1 MAFRSFI
8 MSIILAILF
17 TWFALSNSDPVRVSL
32 LFWSF
37 NTHLSILIFI
47 SILVGILFTGLI
59 SAMEQRKFLSTI
71 SELESKLKVEEK
83 LIKGE
88 KK

>member
-8 MSIILAILF
+8 MSIVLAIIF
-17 TWFALSNSDPVRVSL
+17 TWFALSNSDPVKVHLLVWSL
-32 LFWSF
+32 
-37 NTHLSILIFI
+37 NTYISILIFI
-47 SILVGILFTGLI
+47 SILVGILFTGII

-71 SELESKLKVEEK
+71 KELESKLKQEEAI
-83 LIKGE
+83 IKGE

>member
-1 MAFRSFI
+1 MAFRSLV
-8 MSIILAILF
+8 MSIILAMLL
-17 TWFALSNSDPVRVSL
+17 TWFALLNSQVVSISL
-32 LFWSF
+32 LVWSF
-37 NTHLSILIFI
+37 NTYLSIVIFI

-59 SAMEQRKFLSTI
+59 SAMEQRKFLSRI
-71 SELESKLKVEEK
+71 SELEGKLKVEEK

>member
-1 MAFRSFI
+1 
-8 MSIILAILF
+8 MSIVLAIIF
-17 TWFALSNSDPVRVSL
+17 TWFALSNSQVVSVSL

-37 NTHLSILIFI
+37 NTYLSILIFI
-47 SILVGILFTGLI
+47 SVLIGILFTGII

-71 SELESKLKVEEK
+71 KELESKLKQEEAI
-83 LIKGE
+83 IKGE

>member
-1 MAFRSFI
+1 
-8 MSIILAILF
+8 MSVILAMLL
-17 TWFALSNSDPVRVSL
+17 TWFALLNSQVVSISL

-37 NTHLSILIFI
+37 NTYLSIVIFI
-47 SILVGILFTGLI
+47 SMLVGILFTGLI

-71 SELESKLKVEEK
+71 KELESKLKQEEAI
-83 LIKGE
+83 IKGE

>member
-1 MAFRSFI
+1 
-8 MSIILAILF
+8 MSIILAMLL
-17 TWFALSNSDPVRVSL
+17 TWFALLNSQVVSISL
-32 LFWSF
+32 LVWSF
-37 NTHLSILIFI
+37 NTYLSIVIFI

-59 SAMEQRKFLSTI
+59 SAMEQRKFLSRI
-71 SELESKLKVEEK
+71 SELEGKLKVEEK